1 MEIKL
6 KKNVIIILIDGARLD
21 RVEKSKIF
29 NILRSQSNYFKQTI
43 LDAMETINLN
53 NNEAIDIESDEKI

>member
-1 MEIKL
+1 L

-29 NILRSQSNYFKQTI
+29 NILRSQSNYFRQTI
-43 LDAMETINLN
+43 
-53 NNEAIDIESDEKI
+53 

>member
-1 MEIKL
+1 M

-21 RVEKSKIF
+21 KVEKSKIF

-43 LDAMETINLN
+43 LDAMEALNLK
-53 NNEAIDIESDEKI
+53 NNEAIDIKSDEKI